1 MNFPRSSSLPKGG
14 GIRDATIEDADGI
27 AYVHVTA
34 WLETYRG
41 LISDEFLDG
50 LSVEQRAAR
59 WKQTL
64 SDPDDVYHHVVVAG
78 NDNGIVGF
86 VNYGR
91 NQSADADYRGELF
104 AIYVLKKFQGQGIG
118 RELVK
123 RVAQGLLAQ
132 DISSML
138 VWVLAANPYQRF
150 YESLSGGYLR
160 ERVIDFAGES
170 LHEKA
175 YGWRDIRPLA
185 G

>member
-1 MNFPRSSSLPKGG
+1 MNTAWFRA
-14 GIRDATIEDADGI
+14 ATVEDASGI

-41 LISDEFLDG
+41 LMSDEFLDR
-50 LSVEQRAAR
+50 LSVEQRAKR
-59 WKQTL
+59 WEQTL
-64 SDPDDVYHHVVVAG
+64 SDPDDVYHHVIAAG
-78 NDNGIVGF
+78 NDNEIVGF
-86 VNYGR
+86 ANYGT
-91 NQSADADYRGELF
+91 NQSDDADYRGELF
-104 AIYVLKKFQGQGIG
+104 AIYVLKKFQRQGIG

-138 VWVLAANPYQRF
+138 VWVLAKNPYRRF
-150 YESLSGGYLR
+150 YESLGGALLR
-160 ERVIDFAGES
+160 ERTIDFAGES

-175 YGWRDIRPLA
+175 YGWRDIRLLV

>member
-1 MNFPRSSSLPKGG
+1 MKSVLV
-14 GIRDATIEDADGI
+14 RDAVFEDADGI
-27 AYVHVTA
+27 AHVHVTA

-41 LISDEFLDG
+41 LMSDEFLDR
-50 LSVEQRAAR
+50 LSVEQRAKR

-78 NDNGIVGF
+78 NDNEIVGF
-86 VNYGR
+86 ANYGK
-91 NQSADADYRGELF
+91 NQSDDVDYRGELF

-123 RVAQGLLAQ
+123 RAAQGLLAK

-138 VWVLAANPYQRF
+138 VWVLAKNPYHQF
-150 YESLSGGYLR
+150 YESLGGAHLG
-160 ERVIDFAGES
+160 ERTIDFAGES

-175 YGWRDIRPLA
+175 YGWKDIRPLA